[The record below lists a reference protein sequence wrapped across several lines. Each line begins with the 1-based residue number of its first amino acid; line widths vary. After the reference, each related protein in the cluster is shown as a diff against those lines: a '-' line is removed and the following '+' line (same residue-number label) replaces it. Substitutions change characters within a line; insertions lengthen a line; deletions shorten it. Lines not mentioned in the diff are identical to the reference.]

1 MARWLK
7 ISLIVVSVF
16 VGLVVLIWIGGAFYI
31 SRNKN
36 SILKSVTAQINQSL
50 NGKITVGSMQPTLL
64 DDFPGI
70 ALSLKKVVLN
80 DSLINQHHH
89 SLINAGD
96 IGVSLNLF
104 SLITGNVTINKVTL
118 NNATVYLYTD
128 SNGYSNTSVFGKKSA
143 DTAKGESKP
152 PEIKR
157 IDFNNVNFIIDNQ
170 QHHKLFNFAVDN
182 LQGKV
187 NYPDS
192 GMNGN
197 LKIDT
202 KINSFA
208 FNTRK
213 GSFLQGKK
221 LRGTIAFHYSKA
233 KKLLVAD
240 PNILNIGGD
249 DFKIGATINVS
260 QKSTAFAINIAADKV
275 LFKHLAVI
283 LSQNITKKLLKFDL
297 QKPISVRGDI
307 IDDGT
312 GKYKDPLIKVG
323 ITVRH
328 NVLTF
333 PSGEVTDCNFDG
345 YFTNKDTAGGIIG
358 DENSV
363 IKLLAF
369 RANYFNAPLKI
380 DTFLVTNLAKPIAT
394 GLVTSKFPLSNLN
407 NSLGTTDFVFKNGTA
422 DLRLYCKAD
431 IDSLKFTKPVVS
443 GRINIGNADITYV
456 PRKLHLVNSA
466 LNLNFTENNLSITN
480 GRLQLGKSVLNLNCT
495 IDNFLKL
502 YYNDPDKILVKLNM
516 YSPQM
521 YLNEFLPLLGPRS
534 TAKAVS
540 KKNTSKNPISRQLS
554 NVLEVSQM
562 DIKLKVDKALYEHFT
577 ATNLDAD
584 IAVRG
589 LGIYFNQLSV
599 NHAGGKLTVKGNL
612 IQNSAYNNFK
622 LNSTISHVN
631 VKNFFYSFDNFG
643 QKTITNKNLKG
654 YLSALTN
661 ITGKISHSGKI
672 LPKSIFGSV
681 VFNLTD
687 AALVDFAP
695 IADVAQFAF
704 PGRNLSN
711 IELKKLDGTLLLKG
725 STVEIK
731 PMQINSS
738 VININ
743 LKGVY
748 GYNAGTNIQMDV
760 PLRNPKKDE
769 GLSKTEK
776 KDNRMK
782 GIVLHLKAVD
792 EDGKVKVKW
801 NKDHE

>member
-16 VGLVVLIWIGGAFYI
+16 ISLVVLIWIGGAFYI
-31 SRNKN
+31 SRNKA
-36 SILKSVTAQINQSL
+36 SILKSLIAQANQSL
-50 NGKITVGSMQPTLL
+50 NGKLTVESMQPTLL
-64 DDFPGI
+64 DNFPGVS
-70 ALSLKKVVLN
+70 LSLKKVVLD

-89 SLINAGD
+89 SLITAGD
-96 IGVSLNLF
+96 VGVSLNLF
-104 SLITGNVTINKVTL
+104 SLIGGTVTVNKITL

-128 SNGYSNTSVFGKKSA
+128 SNGYSNTSVFGKNSA
-143 DTAKGESKP
+143 DTTKSKGKSP
-152 PEIKR
+152 QIKR
-157 IDFNNVNFIIDNQ
+157 IDFNSVNFVIDNK
-170 QHHKLFNFAVDN
+170 QHHKLFNFAVN
-182 LQGKV
+182 KLQGKV
-187 NYPDS
+187 DYPDS
-192 GMNGN
+192 GLNGN

-213 GSFLQGKK
+213 GSFLEGKN
-221 LRGTIAFHYSKA
+221 LSGTIAFRFSKA
-233 KKLLVAD
+233 TKLLLID
-240 PNILNIGGD
+240 PNVLNIGGD
-249 DFKIGATINVS
+249 DFKIGATVKLV
-260 QKSTAFAINIAADKV
+260 QKSTAFAINIDAERV

-283 LSQNITKKLLKFDL
+283 LSPNITKKLVKFDL
-297 QKPISVRGDI
+297 QKPISVHGDI

-312 GKYKDPLIKVG
+312 GKYRDPLIKVN
-323 ITVRH
+323 IKVRN

-333 PSGEVTDCNFDG
+333 PSGEVTNCNFDG
-345 YFTNKDTAGGIIG
+345 YFSNKDTAGGIIG

-380 DTFLVTNLAKPIAT
+380 DTFLVTNLKTPIAT
-394 GLVTSKFPLSNLN
+394 GLVTSKFPLNNLN
-407 NSLGTTDFVFKNGTA
+407 NSLGTNDFLFKNGLA
-422 DLRLYCKAD
+422 DLRLYIKAN

-443 GRINIGNADITYV
+443 GKININNADITYV

-480 GRLQLGKSVLNLNCT
+480 GRLQLGKSVLDLNCT

-516 YSPQM
+516 YSPQL

-534 TAKAVS
+534 SKAIVKKRGTKSSVS
-540 KKNTSKNPISRQLS
+540 KQLS

-562 DIKLKVDKALYEHFT
+562 DIKLKVDQAIYEHF
-577 ATNLDAD
+577 AAKDLNAD
-584 IAVRG
+584 ISVRG
-589 LGIYFNQLSV
+589 LGIYFNKLNV
-599 NHAGGKLTVKGNL
+599 NHAGGKLSVKGNL

-631 VKNFFYSFDNFG
+631 VKDFFYSFDNFG

-661 ITGKISHSGKI
+661 IDGKISHSGKI

-687 AALVDFAP
+687 AALLDFAP

-704 PGRNLSN
+704 LGRNLSN
-711 IELKKLDGTLLLKG
+711 IELKNLDGTLLLKG

-743 LKGVY
+743 LKGIY

-760 PLRNPKKDE
+760 PLRNPKKDL

-801 NKDHE
+801 NKDHD